1 MHHQADEPE
10 HDNFFVAVVEG
21 EAFLLLKYNKSVI
34 SLAPIPISD
43 IYLLSN
49 VSHYCEQKYFKMF
62 NNCGMLVLTDNKIEQ
77 NC

>member
-1 MHHQADEPE
+1 MHHQADELARL
-10 HDNFFVAVVEG
+10 FFFAAVEG
-21 EAFLLLKYNKSVI
+21 ETLFLLLKYNKSVI

-43 IYLLSN
+43 IHLLSN

-62 NNCGMLVLTDNKIEQ
+62 NCGMLVLTDNKIEQ